1 MNNNQIKEKE
11 VVLWRFANKDM
22 IIQNGEFNP
31 IHDDECYM
39 MTFRP
44 REIDRGCASL
54 SSNKSEVELAEWE
67 KYNKSKYEE
76 CAQDVLKIFQETLK
90 STKPSNN
97 DYLIALNRNLFFE
110 ELKSV
115 DKGELLL
122 KNEEEI
128 IRIYQQ
134 GVNKNHYVFHYVG
147 YETKDVSEHPQ
158 KIKIGV
164 AIKISCKY
172 FYIIDI
178 KNNKVV
184 EGDKS
189 QIVQIVRQGKS
200 TPQQD

>member
-1 MNNNQIKEKE
+1 MSNNQIKEKE

-22 IIQNGEFNP
+22 IIQNEEFNP
-31 IHDDECYM
+31 IDDDECYM
-39 MTFRP
+39 IPFRP
-44 REIDRGCASL
+44 RKIDKGCASL

-76 CAQDVLKIFQETLK
+76 CAKDVLEIFQGTLSK
-90 STKPSNN
+90 KPSNN
-97 DYLIALNRNLFFE
+97 DYLIALNRNLFFK
-110 ELKSV
+110 ELKPP
-115 DKGELLL
+115 DKGKLLL
-122 KNEEEI
+122 KNEEI

-134 GVNKNHYVFHYVG
+134 GKNKNHYVFHYVG
-147 YETKDVSEHPQ
+147 YETKDVSEHPE

-178 KNNKVV
+178 NNNEVV

-200 TPQQD
+200 TP